1 MPADPMTLEE
11 ITKLPPLVDITTAAR
26 ALTIS
31 RSCAYELIRE
41 GAFPVPVLKV
51 SARNLR
57 VKASDLRA
65 YLGVDFPTSEPLT
78 A

>member
-1 MPADPMTLEE
+1 MITDPLVPDE
-11 ITKLPPLVDITTAAR
+11 IRNLPPLVDIATAAR

-31 RSCAYELIRE
+31 RSVAYELIRE

-65 YLGVDFPTSEPLT
+65 YLGVDSPTPEPLT

>member
-1 MPADPMTLEE
+1 MLANSMTSAELAE
-11 ITKLPPLVDITTAAR
+11 LPPLVDITTAAR

-31 RSCAYELIRE
+31 RSCAYELIRAGE
-41 GAFPVPVLKV
+41 FPVPVLRL

-57 VKASDLRA
+57 VKSSDLRA
-65 YLGVDFPTSEPLT
+65 LLGADPATSDALP